1 MMKNEIIVDTILWIF
16 IQNVIN
22 LPYEYLQETNEY
34 SIFEECQSKDVIYKI
49 SKTELDDYNYIKN
62 SSNINI
68 LDDYYIFTNF
78 FEMLLQLHDIFIS
91 QNKTDTIKYNLLVK
105 AIPIMQEISLMN
117 KLESIQL
124 K

>member
-1 MMKNEIIVDTILWIF
+1 
-16 IQNVIN
+16 
-22 LPYEYLQETNEY
+22 
-34 SIFEECQSKDVIYKI
+34 
-49 SKTELDDYNYIKN
+49 
-62 SSNINI
+62 
-68 LDDYYIFTNF
+68 
-78 FEMLLQLHDIFIS
+78 MLLQLHDIFIS